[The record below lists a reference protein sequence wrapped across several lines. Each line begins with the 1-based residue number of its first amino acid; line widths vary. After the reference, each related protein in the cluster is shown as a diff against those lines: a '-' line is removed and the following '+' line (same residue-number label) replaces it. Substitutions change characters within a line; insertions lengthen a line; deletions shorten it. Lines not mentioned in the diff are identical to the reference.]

1 MDEAGDYTAPSIGYR
16 WIKANIYSALFT
28 AVLGFLVYALARGL
42 AVSDPETGVIARS
55 VFIAAGSIITA
66 LGFAVYARLTAGVLS
81 RKLPGFPVLTW
92 CLLHI
97 LIGLAL
103 GALLSLSE
111 ISVGET
117 VEQAGDESILGIALT
132 TVMIGILAGGI
143 FGSLQALV
151 LRKAARNAKIW
162 VGYSALGG
170 VAFGVALL
178 IAFYG
183 PQSGVRN
190 ELVSEVV
197 GAVVTVV
204 IAIILLPAVRRLEPR
219 NLNVV
224 LAPDA
229 PS

>member
-1 MDEAGDYTAPSIGYR
+1 M
-16 WIKANIYSALFT
+16 
-28 AVLGFLVYALARGL
+28 
-42 AVSDPETGVIARS
+42 SDPDTGVIARS
-55 VFIAAGSIITA
+55 VFVAAGSIITA

-103 GALLSLSE
+103 GVLLSLSE
-111 ISVGET
+111 ISVGEP
-117 VEQAGDESILGIALT
+117 VEQADDESILGIALT
-132 TVMIGILAGGI
+132 TVMIGMLAGGL

-183 PQSGVRN
+183 PQSGFRN
-190 ELVSEVV
+190 ELVTEVV

-204 IAIILLPAVRRLEPR
+204 IASSCCPRCAGCEPR
-219 NLNVV
+219 NLSCG
-224 LAPDA
+224 ARRPP